1 MKRIHTLSTKTF
13 AVLGILGTVGVLV
26 AWTTDELPRAHAYHT
41 QEEIEGFRG
50 SGQGL
55 ASGANNYFRASGDCY
70 GCHGPDNIGPVY
82 AMRNENGEDVNPLDN
97 WRSTMMGNSA
107 RDPLWRAKVSHEVSV
122 NPGHQAG
129 LEDKCT
135 SCHAPMGRYDKF
147 LSGQGHFSIAE
158 LTQDPIAKDG
168 VSCLACHMQSADSL
182 GLTFSGTLHFDTNN
196 VLYGPYGSKT
206 DPPIFGAPME
216 SFVGYNPVYGAHI
229 NDAGI
234 CAGCHTLITET
245 ADLEGNLTGDHFVEQ
260 ATYHEWL
267 NSSFNTDADPENG
280 LSCQACHMPRIG
292 DAVVISALYDFLTP
306 RSPFGQ
312 HHLAGANVFMLN
324 LLKHNLTELELTSSS
339 VRFDTTIA
347 RTMRMLQ
354 NQSILLETSV
364 AGRSADELD
373 VDVKLTNLAG
383 HKFPSGY
390 PARRAFIE
398 LHVKDDQ
405 GATLFRSGAWDPSY
419 EVIGHDANF
428 EPHYDVITQEDQ
440 AQIYEMVMADVNGD
454 KTTVL
459 ERAKSPLK
467 DNRLVPAGFSTAH
480 FAYDTTIVVGVPVSD
495 TDFNHDGL
503 GAEGSGS
510 DITHYQVPMNGYT
523 GLLTIEARVW
533 YQSLPPRW
541 LEEMFAFNTPEIDLF
556 RNMYLAED
564 GSPVLVKEEILTDV
578 SMGLDDLR
586 EAGIRI
592 YPNPVRDGI
601 LRIEGLDARTTSIT
615 VLDMRGALVASY
627 RPQGERSWQARLPQA
642 SATYLI
648 VFETAGQRFTERVIV
663 P

>member
-1 MKRIHTLSTKTF
+1 MKRIHTLSTKTL
-13 AVLGILGTVGVLV
+13 AVLGILGSVGFLV
-26 AWTTDELPRAHAYHT
+26 GWTSGELPVARAYHSA
-41 QEEIEGFRG
+41 EELEGFRG
-50 SGQGL
+50 GGQGL

-82 AMRNENGEDVNPLDN
+82 AMRNEAGEDVNPLDN

-107 RDPLWRAKVSHEVSV
+107 RDPLWRAKVSHEVTV
-122 NPGHQAG
+122 NPGHQSA

-147 LSGQGHFSIAE
+147 LSGQGHYSIAE
-158 LTQDPIAKDG
+158 LVQDPIAKDG
-168 VSCLACHMQSADSL
+168 VSCLACHMQGPDSL

-196 VLYGPYGSKT
+196 VLFGPYGSED

-216 SFVGYNPVYGAHI
+216 SFVGYNPTYGPHI

-245 ADLEGNLTGDHFVEQ
+245 ADLDGNHTGDTFVEQ

-267 NSSFNTDADPENG
+267 NSSFNTDADPQNG
-280 LSCQACHMPRIG
+280 LSCQACHMPRID

-339 VRFDTTIA
+339 VRFDSTIA
-347 RTMRMLQ
+347 RTTRMLQ
-354 NQSILLETSV
+354 NQSLLLETSV
-364 AGRSADELD
+364 VGRTSDEVD
-373 VDVKLTNLAG
+373 IDVKLTNLAG

-398 LHVKDDQ
+398 LQIKDDQ
-405 GATLFRSGAWDPSY
+405 GNTLFRSGAWDPTY
-419 EVIGHDANF
+419 EVVGHDAVF

-440 AQIYEMVMADVNGD
+440 AQIYESVMGDVNGD

-459 ERAKSPLK
+459 ERALSHLK

-480 FAYDTTIVVGVPVSD
+480 YTYDTTEIVGVPTED
-495 TDFNHDGL
+495 LDFNRDAMGV
-503 GAEGSGS
+503 EGSGT
-510 DITHYQVPMNGYT
+510 DITHYQVAMNGYT

-533 YQSLPPRW
+533 YQSVPPRW
-541 LEEMFAFNTPEIDLF
+541 LEEMFEFNTEEIDLF

-564 GSPVLVKEEILTDV
+564 GSPVLVKEEVLTDV
-578 SMGLDDLR
+578 SMAVDNLR

-601 LRIEGLDARTTSIT
+601 LRVEGLDARTTSIT
-615 VLDMRGALVASY
+615 VRDMQGRLVSTH
-627 RPQGERSWQARLPQA
+627 RPQGERSWQLRLPQA
-642 SATYLI
+642 SATYLVI
-648 VFETAGQRFTERVIV
+648 FEVAGSMLTQRVVV